1 MLALV
6 VLIAVLVPSG
16 PLALDRS
23 WSEAMHDLE
32 TPFLTNLA
40 LVFNWLGRGI
50 GRAVSLTLIGLIL
63 LRRRRRL
70 ALVAFAVAESLA
82 PLLSIL
88 LKVLVDRSR
97 PPDGLVQPVGASF
110 PSGHATYAG
119 ATCVALV
126 LLFTTPGA
134 RRRWWWALA
143 CLGIVGM
150 AWSRTYLQV
159 HWLTDVIA
167 GALLGSG
174 ISLLVFAIAQGAG
187 SPAVAGLTRR
197 GSRGPSRGRRSAAP
211 AGRRRPRPR
220 LPRRTRV
227 RGLNRPTS
235 ARLVGCSPAA
245 SWPTA
250 RSSPTSS
257 ASSRISSVTAC
268 RAAIVKWTSTSEPS
282 ASRSSTRPAEPRS
295 RVAVRERR
303 VVEILG
309 PDSEHDLAA
318 VVGRERRAPRERLV
332 VQRELASRRA
342 TPPRP
347 PSRRSIRA
355 SSMFIAGLPMKPPT
369 NTLTGSS

>member
-23 WSEAMHDLE
+23 WSEAMRDLE
-32 TPFLTNLA
+32 TPFLTDLA

-70 ALVAFAVAESLA
+70 ALVAFAVTESLA
-82 PLLSIL
+82 PLLSVL

-119 ATCVALV
+119 ATCVAIV
-126 LLFTTPGA
+126 LLFTTPGT
-134 RRRWWWALA
+134 RRIWWWALA
-143 CLGIVGM
+143 SLGVVGM

-197 GSRGPSRGRRSAAP
+197 GLPGPSRGRRSAGP
-211 AGRRRPRPR
+211 AGRRRP
-220 LPRRTRV
+220 LP
-227 RGLNRPTS
+227 PHP
-235 ARLVGCSPAA
+235 PA
-245 SWPTA
+245 
-250 RSSPTSS
+250 
-257 ASSRISSVTAC
+257 
-268 RAAIVKWTSTSEPS
+268 
-282 ASRSSTRPAEPRS
+282 
-295 RVAVRERR
+295 
-303 VVEILG
+303 
-309 PDSEHDLAA
+309 
-318 VVGRERRAPRERLV
+318 
-332 VQRELASRRA
+332 
-342 TPPRP
+342 
-347 PSRRSIRA
+347 RA
-355 SSMFIAGLPMKPPT
+355 SAG
-369 NTLTGSS
+369 